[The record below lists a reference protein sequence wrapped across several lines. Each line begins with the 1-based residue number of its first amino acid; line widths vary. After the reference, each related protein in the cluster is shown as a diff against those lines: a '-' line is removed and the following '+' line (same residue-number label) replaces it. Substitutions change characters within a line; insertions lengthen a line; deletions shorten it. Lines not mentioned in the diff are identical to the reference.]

1 MNPGKLAAPFLSV
14 ITRTQGRRSSMLRD
28 TLMSLAGQACQDFEI
43 ILVVHS
49 RDEEAAVATRT
60 LINEFPETMRQR
72 IRVITCERPGRS
84 SPLNDALRHA
94 DGQYFAMLDDDDL
107 VLAQWVEA
115 FRQLAS
121 AYPGSVVRA
130 KCACQEV
137 ELSDAGDLGVHARA
151 TSWFSTPWPSDYDP
165 IAHLAANF
173 TPNMSVAFPM
183 AVFRDHHLVFDE
195 TLETAEDWDLLL
207 RAAMLCGVKSSP
219 QITAIYRWWT
229 DGESTQFSYSKK
241 EWEFNASRV
250 WAKLDAQAI
259 MLPAGS
265 VSRIVCLQQR
275 CSELEARIR
284 AIEDSRSWRVSAPL
298 RAFGR
303 LIRWLGSRGARRTP
317 ELVKKQ
323 STP

>member
-130 KCACQEV
+130 
-137 ELSDAGDLGVHARA
+137 
-151 TSWFSTPWPSDYDP
+151 
-165 IAHLAANF
+165 
-173 TPNMSVAFPM
+173 
-183 AVFRDHHLVFDE
+183 
-195 TLETAEDWDLLL
+195 
-207 RAAMLCGVKSSP
+207 
-219 QITAIYRWWT
+219 
-229 DGESTQFSYSKK
+229 
-241 EWEFNASRV
+241 
-250 WAKLDAQAI
+250 
-259 MLPAGS
+259 
-265 VSRIVCLQQR
+265 
-275 CSELEARIR
+275 
-284 AIEDSRSWRVSAPL
+284 
-298 RAFGR
+298 
-303 LIRWLGSRGARRTP
+303 
-317 ELVKKQ
+317 
-323 STP
+323 